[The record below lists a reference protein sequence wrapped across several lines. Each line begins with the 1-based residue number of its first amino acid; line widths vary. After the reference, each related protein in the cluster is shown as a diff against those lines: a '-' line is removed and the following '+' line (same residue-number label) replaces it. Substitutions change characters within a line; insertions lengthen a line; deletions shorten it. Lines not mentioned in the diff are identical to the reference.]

1 MSETTHASTTHASKP
16 ARLPRR
22 AGAVAALSAATVL
35 LVAGPA
41 AAHVTVQPSSAPK
54 GAADQ
59 SFAFRVPNEDDQ
71 ASTVKVELYFPTDHP
86 IASALIA
93 PVPGWTD
100 QIQTTKL
107 TTPIKTDDGDIT
119 DVVSEVTWS
128 GGSIAPGHY
137 QDFTLDFGQL
147 PSDTDQLVF
156 KALQTYSNGNIV
168 RWIDTSQPGQP
179 EPDHPAPTLK
189 LTAATADSGAPA
201 TASTAPAASA
211 KSASADDSTARALG
225 IAGLVVGTLG
235 LAAAAV
241 FGLRRRTGGDP
252 AS

>member
-1 MSETTHASTTHASKP
+1 MENTEP
-16 ARLPRR
+16 CLRPRTRPSPPGPPGCR
-22 AGAVAALSAATVL
+22 AGPHAAAALAAATVL

-59 SFAFRVPNEDDQ
+59 SFAFRVPNEDDT

-168 RWIDTSQPGQP
+168 RWIDTAQPGQP
-179 EPDHPAPTLK
+179 EPEHPAPTLK
-189 LTAATADSGAPA
+189 LTAAAADPA
-201 TASTAPAASA
+201 DPAAPAAPT

-225 IAGLVVGTLG
+225 IAGLVVGALG
-235 LAAAAV
+235 LAAAAF
-241 FGLRRRTGGDP
+241 FGLRRRPGGDQ
-252 AS
+252 AA

>member
-1 MSETTHASTTHASKP
+1 MSTTTRAPRSARP
-16 ARLPRR
+16 AGLPRR
-22 AGAVAALSAATVL
+22 AAAAAALAAATVL

-41 AAHVTVQPSSAPK
+41 AAHVTVQPSAAPK

-59 SFAFRVPNEDDQ
+59 SFAFRVPNEDDT

-156 KALQTYSNGNIV
+156 KALQTYSNGTVV

-189 LTAATADSGAPA
+189 LTAAAADPDTSA
-201 TASTAPAASA
+201 APAAPVR
-211 KSASADDSTARALG
+211 SASADDSTARGLG
-225 IAGLVVGTLG
+225 IAGLVVGALG
-235 LAAAAV
+235 LGAAAF
-241 FGLRRRTGGDP
+241 FGLRRRPGGDP
-252 AS
+252 AA